1 MIIKDAKLKKRKKK
15 KKMDLEKITAA
26 LNTAHTHKRPAS
38 MQLPCSLDL
47 ENF

>member
-1 MIIKDAKLKKRKKK
+1 MIIKDAKLKKKNNK

-26 LNTAHTHKRPAS
+26 LNTAQTHKRPAS
-38 MQLPCSLDL
+38 NELPCSLDL